1 MGKVLG
7 KGLIEELMKAVQK
20 ERTNFCF
27 VEYENHRFQIDYS
40 PKYYHC

>member
-20 ERTNFCF
+20 ERTNSCF
-27 VEYENHRFQIDYS
+27 VEYENIDF
-40 PKYYHC
+40 K